1 MKGGWMKRLDENK
14 LGEIYGGGVGT
25 ITLIVGGV
33 VSLIIF
39 ISGIITGLTKP

>member
-1 MKGGWMKRLDENK
+1 MKRLDENK

-39 ISGIITGLTKP
+39 ISGVITGHLRLK